1 MRLIIKAVEM
11 FRTNSINWGSLF
23 LVLRES
29 TTSVEMIPNT
39 IDSDPTQPL
48 DAAAN
53 GTAIQ
58 DKESSTHAA
67 DDRMSLGEVE
77 EDTMDI
83 SRSDVEEAEL
93 SLYSPKP
100 LTEDQD
106 ILSSTGDGDDE
117 NYEPPSEI
125 DINQRQGPDLHTVL
139 NQDLQSAK
147 DDLITITQN
156 RPLADQAAELIERP
170 TSDGPSS
177 TANADKADTER
188 SQQSASRSPF
198 LANASDPDD
207 YEPPEPAL
215 LGEEESQP
223 LRMSSVESDKSFSP
237 PDVDTNDNVA
247 STSSQSNPTI
257 HQEVSLNAITVGAR
271 SLPLE
276 FIVLRH
282 RCSLKQTRS
291 TSLDRT
297 AEQDILPHTKV
308 L

>member
-1 MRLIIKAVEM
+1 
-11 FRTNSINWGSLF
+11 
-23 LVLRES
+23 
-29 TTSVEMIPNT
+29 MIPDT
-39 IDSDPTQPL
+39 TDSDPTQPS

-53 GTAIQ
+53 GRAMQ
-58 DKESSTHAA
+58 GKDSSTQAA
-67 DDRMSLGEVE
+67 DDRMSLGELE

-106 ILSSTGDGDDE
+106 ISSFTGDGDEE

-125 DINQRQGPDLHTVL
+125 AITQRQGPDPYAVL

-147 DDLITITQN
+147 DDLTPITQN
-156 RPLADQAAELIERP
+156 RPPADQDAEPIERA

-188 SQQSASRSPF
+188 SQGSLSRSPF

-223 LRMSSVESDKSFSP
+223 VRISSVESDKSFSP

-247 STSSQSNPTI
+247 PTSSESKPAF

-271 SLPLE
+271 SLS
-276 FIVLRH
+276 I
-282 RCSLKQTRS
+282 
-291 TSLDRT
+291 
-297 AEQDILPHTKV
+297 
-308 L
+308 

>member
-1 MRLIIKAVEM
+1 M

-23 LVLRES
+23 LVLRAS

-53 GTAIQ
+53 GRAIQ
-58 DKESSTHAA
+58 DKDYSTHAA

-77 EDTMDI
+77 EDIMDI

-106 ILSSTGDGDDE
+106 ILSFMGDCDDE
-117 NYEPPSEI
+117 NYEPPNEI
-125 DINQRQGPDLHTVL
+125 DINQRQGPDNHAVL

-147 DDLITITQN
+147 DDLTTQN
-156 RPLADQAAELIERP
+156 RPPADQAAEHIERP

-188 SQQSASRSPF
+188 SQQSVSRSPF
-198 LANASDPDD
+198 PANTSDPDD

-237 PDVDTNDNVA
+237 PDFDTNDNVA
-247 STSSQSNPTI
+247 PTSSKSKPTI

-276 FIVLRH
+276 SIVLRH

-291 TSLDRT
+291 PSLDRT